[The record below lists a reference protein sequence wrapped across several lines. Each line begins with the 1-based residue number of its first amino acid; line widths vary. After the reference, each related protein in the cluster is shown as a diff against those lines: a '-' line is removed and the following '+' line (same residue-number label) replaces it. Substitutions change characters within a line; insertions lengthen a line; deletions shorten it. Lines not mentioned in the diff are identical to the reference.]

1 MQPKRGDH
9 PNFPRSFWIPIIG
22 YYLNLRILPPVKRR
36 NKWAMVF
43 TALLLAALFIAFL
56 IPFHPVIPTAISLN
70 YIISGDLTLLVLF
83 VAIAIT
89 ETLIILHS
97 KIRTRGCSDT

>member
-1 MQPKRGDH
+1 M
-9 PNFPRSFWIPIIG
+9 
-22 YYLNLRILPPVKRR
+22 KRR